1 MSDHAPLYAVL
12 ILALGL
18 GIVATPLVLLA
29 LLLFLTTQNA
39 HSSKK
44 SKGELQH
51 PAAGVF
57 HRDKDLDDPQ
67 PKQSRLPLSGR
78 VLSDAFAG
86 RNKADRQGNVD
97 VLRAFSEDSGF
108 RNRSTQF

>member
-1 MSDHAPLYAVL
+1 MADA
-12 ILALGL
+12 
-18 GIVATPLVLLA
+18 
-29 LLLFLTTQNA
+29 
-39 HSSKK
+39 
-44 SKGELQH
+44 
-51 PAAGVF
+51 F
-57 HRDKDLDDPQ
+57 HRDKDMDPQ

-108 RNRSTQF
+108 RNRSTQSQASSRLSKASAAGRNALNADWLREELGARADRGRFWTANP